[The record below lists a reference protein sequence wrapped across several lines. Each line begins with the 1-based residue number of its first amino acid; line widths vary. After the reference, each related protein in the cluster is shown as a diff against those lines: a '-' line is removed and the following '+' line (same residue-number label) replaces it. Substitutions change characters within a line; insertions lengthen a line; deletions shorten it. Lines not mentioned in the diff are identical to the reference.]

1 MARDVLT
8 LPSERLMSVSH
19 GAAATAMSVTRNA
32 PVAVTVIRRLT
43 NPRPPSSSSLDAR
56 ESSGMNMPVST
67 EPRTSSVTMFGNWFA
82 VLNAEAT
89 APPRVHRMRLIRTK
103 PVMRETRLAIAIEP
117 VARSRLCELPRAAS
131 SAL

>member
-1 MARDVLT
+1 
-8 LPSERLMSVSH
+8 MSVSH